1 MQKSTY
7 RFLFSAII
15 IFTITVL
22 QSCHSVKSSVSTT
35 LSDDTEE
42 ELYTRLISDYKSW
55 SDIYMPVTLSVS
67 SPMDMS
73 ISGRATFIRDSEI
86 HLSLRMIGIEVAVI
100 YINNEKI
107 YIIDKFNKRYIEDS
121 LSKLPGDL
129 PVTVS
134 NIQDMLLGRIF
145 LPGVGTLAAADASKF
160 ILSESKDRTWTLTP
174 RAQVKGADWHF
185 NASRTNPPML
195 TGISLKLATGEPVE
209 CVYSDQN
216 NTLAGLIAS
225 SLGLSTTFGSKK
237 INVNVS
243 WGLNDAKWNTGRSI
257 KFSAPGSS
265 YKRISL
271 DSLIKSFKIN

>member
-15 IFTITVL
+15 IFAITVL

-35 LSDDTEE
+35 LSDDTET
-42 ELYTRLISDYKSW
+42 ELYTRLISDYRPW

-86 HLSLRMIGIEVAVI
+86 HLSLRMIGIEVAIV

-107 YIIDKFNKRYIEDS
+107 YIIDKFNKRYIEEN

-145 LPGVGTLAAADASKF
+145 LPGFGTLTAD
-160 ILSESKDRTWTLTP
+160 D
-174 RAQVKGADWHF
+174 D
-185 NASRTNPPML
+185 
-195 TGISLKLATGEPVE
+195 
-209 CVYSDQN
+209 
-216 NTLAGLIAS
+216 
-225 SLGLSTTFGSKK
+225 
-237 INVNVS
+237 
-243 WGLNDAKWNTGRSI
+243 
-257 KFSAPGSS
+257 
-265 YKRISL
+265 
-271 DSLIKSFKIN
+271 